1 MLLLIVI
8 FTFSV
13 GRVVLGFAVSTAANN
28 KNCIRIVPTKQT
40 QKHLFLSGVFSI
52 HAALAMNHSEKDK
65 IVITP
70 QNIYSNHNFQ
80 IKKNICIV
88 NACQATDIDKLIG
101 HINIK
106 IFTLSGQTK
115 KV

>member
-70 QNIYSNHNFQ
+70 QNIYIPIIIFKL
-80 IKKNICIV
+80 KKYLH
-88 NACQATDIDKLIG
+88 CQRLPG
-101 HINIK
+101 YRYR
-106 IFTLSGQTK
+106 
-115 KV
+115 